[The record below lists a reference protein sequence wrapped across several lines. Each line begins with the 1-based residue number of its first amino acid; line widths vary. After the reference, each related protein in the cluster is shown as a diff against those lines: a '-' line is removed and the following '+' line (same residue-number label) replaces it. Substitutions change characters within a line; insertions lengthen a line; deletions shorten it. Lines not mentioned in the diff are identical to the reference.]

1 MIAIDTNV
9 LVRLLTADDAAQTR
23 RAAALFEQGDI
34 FLPKTVLLETEW
46 VLRFSYQLSRPTI
59 VTALKNVLGLAQ
71 VKVEDGFTLAAALTL
86 FESGMD
92 FADALHLASSRD
104 AAQFATFDTQLKKR
118 ADRDAPNHSVI
129 LL

>member
-23 RAAALFEQGDI
+23 RAVALFEQGDI